1 MRENS
6 KFKSTTQL
14 MTELKGGESLEHFLK
29 RNSSVLDKQTFAE
42 YLGELMKERNAN
54 KKEVIKKSLINE
66 IYCYQI
72 FAGSRMP
79 TKDKIIAIALAL
91 QLDLDETQRLLS
103 LGGAA
108 VLYPK
113 NSRDCVLINAINT
126 HSSVSELN
134 RELFE
139 RHMDCLK

>member
-1 MRENS
+1 MD
-6 KFKSTTQL
+6 
-14 MTELKGGESLEHFLK
+14 ELKSGESLDCFLEK
-29 RNSSVLDKQTFAE
+29 NSSALDRQTFAD
-42 YLGELMKERNAN
+42 YLKKLMKRQNTN
-54 KKEVIKKSLINE
+54 KKEVIKNSLVNE

>member
-1 MRENS
+1 MD
-6 KFKSTTQL
+6 
-14 MTELKGGESLEHFLK
+14 ELKSGESLDCFLEK
-29 RNSSVLDKQTFAE
+29 NSSALDRQTFAD
-42 YLGELMKERNAN
+42 YLKKLMKRQNTN
-54 KKEVIKKSLINE
+54 KKEVIKNSLVNE

-108 VLYPK
+108 ALYPK